1 MARYRSEA
9 HTVERIDKRE
19 TVAPATDY
27 DLQGRLGNFLIS
39 DIIQMIGL
47 SGKSGT
53 LTLIEGWN
61 TRTISFEQGRIC
73 YVAAGNKLPGL
84 FEMLVRI
91 GRLNRQQVETF
102 KSRWPGRSEEAMIQ
116 ELVERRLLDKDD
128 IDRCNELLLETA
140 IYTLFLW
147 RNCQFTFNAGEVVK
161 EGGVAV
167 TVDGNHLIIEGTRRV
182 DEWIQI
188 SPLVPSVFMIF
199 RQRPH
204 LIDRQVPEHLR
215 RVFDSVDGQRDVT
228 SIGRAVGMSQ
238 FDAAKALFELAE
250 GRFVESIPPNKQKV
264 CELFNLAAESIYVKL
279 VLYEHSRDALQF
291 EHDLNRF
298 AIDSG
303 LKVRL
308 SKGKVIRNDL
318 DSPLAALELIDKY
331 KLFIGI
337 QNNKLSKM
345 FEPRVFQGLMEG
357 LYLNAD
363 AEIKAMMRMYE
374 FFETDGLSILE
385 MFDKK
390 GIAESGQTAELL
402 PPERNR
408 TA

>member
-1 MARYRSEA
+1 
-9 HTVERIDKRE
+9 VERTDKRDA
-19 TVAPATDY
+19 VAPTPEY

-47 SGKSGT
+47 SGKTGT

-84 FEMLVRI
+84 FEMLIRT
-91 GRLNRQQVETF
+91 GRLNRQQVEAF
-102 KSRWPGRSEEAMIQ
+102 KARRPGRSEESMIQ
-116 ELVERRLLDKDD
+116 ELVERKLLSREDV
-128 IDRCNELLLETA
+128 DRGNELLLEAA

-147 RNCQFTFNAGEVVK
+147 RNCAFTFKADEVVR

-204 LIDRQVPEHLR
+204 LIERSVPEHLR
-215 RVFDSVDGQRDVT
+215 RVFDAVDGRRDVT
-228 SIGRAVGMSQ
+228 SIGRAAGLSQ
-238 FDAAKALFELAE
+238 FDAAKALYELAE
-250 GRFVESIPPNKQKV
+250 GRFVESVPPNKGKV
-264 CELFNLAAESIYVKL
+264 CELFNLTTESIYVKL
-279 VLYEHSRDALQF
+279 VLYEHSRDAMQF
-291 EHDLNRF
+291 EHELNRF
-298 AIDSG
+298 AIDHGLRVRMTSG
-303 LKVRL
+303 KI
-308 SKGKVIRNDL
+308 SKSDKDTPIT
-318 DSPLAALELIDKY
+318 ALELIDRY

-363 AEIKAMMRMYE
+363 PEIKAMMRMYE
-374 FFETDGLSILE
+374 FFEIDGLSILE

-390 GIAESGQTAELL
+390 GIDGDGQRAELIA
-402 PPERNR
+402 PNRHR

>member
-1 MARYRSEA
+1 M
-9 HTVERIDKRE
+9 V
-19 TVAPATDY
+19 
-27 DLQGRLGNFLIS
+27 Q
-39 DIIQMIGL
+39 
-47 SGKSGT
+47 
-53 LTLIEGWN
+53 
-61 TRTISFEQGRIC
+61 
-73 YVAAGNKLPGL
+73 
-84 FEMLVRI
+84 
-91 GRLNRQQVETF
+91 
-102 KSRWPGRSEEAMIQ
+102 
-116 ELVERRLLDKDD
+116 
-128 IDRCNELLLETA
+128 
-140 IYTLFLW
+140 
-147 RNCQFTFNAGEVVK
+147 
-161 EGGVAV
+161 
-167 TVDGNHLIIEGTRRV
+167 
-182 DEWIQI
+182 
-188 SPLVPSVFMIF
+188 
-199 RQRPH
+199 
-204 LIDRQVPEHLR
+204 
-215 RVFDSVDGQRDVT
+215 T

-303 LKVRL
+303 LKARL
-308 SKGKVIRNDL
+308 SKSKVIRNDL
-318 DSPLAALELIDKY
+318 DSPLTALELIDKY

-337 QNNKLSKM
+337 QNNRLSKM

-363 AEIKAMMRMYE
+363 VEIKAMMRMYE

-402 PPERNR
+402 VPERNR

>member
-1 MARYRSEA
+1 
-9 HTVERIDKRE
+9 VERTEKKDA
-19 TVAPATDY
+19 VAPAQEY

-47 SGKSGT
+47 SGKTGT

-61 TRTISFEQGRIC
+61 TRTISFEKGRIC

-102 KSRWPGRSEEAMIQ
+102 KARRPGHSEEAMIQ
-116 ELVERRLLDKDD
+116 ELVGRKLLSREDV
-128 IDRCNELLLETA
+128 DRCNELLLETA
-140 IYTLFLW
+140 IYSLFLW
-147 RNCQFTFNAGEVVK
+147 RNCAFTFKANELVR
-161 EGGVAV
+161 EGGVSV

-204 LIDRQVPEHLR
+204 LIERQVPEHLR
-215 RVFDSVDGQRDVT
+215 RVFDSVDGRRDVT
-228 SIGRAVGMSQ
+228 SIGRAVGLSQ
-238 FDAAKALFELAE
+238 FDAAKALYELAE

-264 CELFNLAAESIYVKL
+264 CELFNLTTESIYVKL
-279 VLYEHSRDALQF
+279 VLYEQSRYALQF
-291 EHDLNRF
+291 EHELNRF
-298 AIDSG
+298 AAESG
-303 LKVRL
+303 LKVRM
-308 SKGKVIRNDL
+308 SKGKIVRSDL
-318 DSPLAALELIDKY
+318 DSSMAALELIDHY

-363 AEIKAMMRMYE
+363 PEIKAMMRMYE
-374 FFETDGLSILE
+374 FFEIDGLSLLE
-385 MFDKK
+385 MFEKK
-390 GIAESGQTAELL
+390 SIADNGHAPQL
-402 PPERNR
+402 PARSRNR

>member
-1 MARYRSEA
+1 
-9 HTVERIDKRE
+9 VERSDKRGS
-19 TVAPATDY
+19 VASAAEY

-47 SGKSGT
+47 SGKTGT

-84 FEMLVRI
+84 FQMLVRT
-91 GRLNRQQVETF
+91 GRLNREQVETF
-102 KSRWPGRSEEAMIQ
+102 RARRPGHSEEEMIQ
-116 ELVERRLLDKDD
+116 ELVERKLLSRED
-128 IDRCNELLLETA
+128 INHCNELLLESA

-147 RNCQFTFNAGEVVK
+147 RNCTFTFMANEVVR

-167 TVDGNHLIIEGTRRV
+167 TVDGNHLIFEGTRRV

-199 RQRPH
+199 RQRPR
-204 LIDRQVPEHLR
+204 LIERQVPEHLQ
-215 RVFDSVDGQRDVT
+215 RVFQCVDSHRDVT
-228 SIGRAVGMSQ
+228 SIGREVGLSQ
-238 FDAAKALFELAE
+238 FDTAKALFELVE

-264 CELFNLAAESIYVKL
+264 CELFSVTVESIYVKL

-298 AIDSG
+298 AIESG
-303 LKVRL
+303 LRVRMTA
-308 SKGKVIRNDL
+308 GKIIRNDL
-318 DSPLAALELIDKY
+318 DSPMAALELIDHY

-357 LYLNAD
+357 LYRNAD
-363 AEIKAMMRMYE
+363 PEIKAMMRMYE

-385 MFDKK
+385 MFDKE
-390 GIAESGQTAELL
+390 GIAEKRETAELR
-402 PPERNR
+402 PARRSR

>member
-1 MARYRSEA
+1 VERSE
-9 HTVERIDKRE
+9 KRDS
-19 TVAPATDY
+19 VASATEY

-39 DIIQMIGL
+39 DIIQMISL
-47 SGKSGT
+47 SGKTGT

-84 FEMLVRI
+84 FQMLIRI

-102 KSRWPGRSEEAMIQ
+102 RARRKGHSEEEMIQ
-116 ELVERRLLDKDD
+116 ELVERKLLSRED
-128 IDRCNELLLETA
+128 INHCNELLLETA

-147 RNCQFTFNAGEVVK
+147 RNCTFTFMANEVVR

-188 SPLVPSVFMIF
+188 SPVVPSVFMIF

-204 LIDRQVPEHLR
+204 LIERQVPEHLQ
-215 RVFDSVDGQRDVT
+215 RVFQSVDGQRDVT
-228 SIGRAVGMSQ
+228 SIGRAVGLSQ
-238 FDAAKALFELAE
+238 FDTAKALYELVE

-264 CELFNLAAESIYVKL
+264 CELFSLTVESIYVKL

-298 AIDSG
+298 AIESG
-303 LKVRL
+303 LRVRMT
-308 SKGKVIRNDL
+308 SGKTIRNDL
-318 DSPLAALELIDKY
+318 DSPMTALELIDHY
-331 KLFIGI
+331 KLFVGI

-345 FEPRVFQGLMEG
+345 FEPHVVQGLMEG
-357 LYLNAD
+357 LYRNAD
-363 AEIKAMMRMYE
+363 PEIKAMMRMYE

-385 MFDKK
+385 MFDKE
-390 GIAESGQTAELL
+390 GIAEKKETAELR
-402 PPERNR
+402 PARR
-408 TA
+408 SRSA

>member
-1 MARYRSEA
+1 
-9 HTVERIDKRE
+9 
-19 TVAPATDY
+19 
-27 DLQGRLGNFLIS
+27 
-39 DIIQMIGL
+39 
-47 SGKSGT
+47 
-53 LTLIEGWN
+53 
-61 TRTISFEQGRIC
+61 
-73 YVAAGNKLPGL
+73 
-84 FEMLVRI
+84 MLVRI

-116 ELVERRLLDKDD
+116 ELVERKLLDKDD

-147 RNCQFTFNAGEVVK
+147 RNCQFTFNANDVVRV
-161 EGGVAV
+161 GGVAV

-303 LKVRL
+303 LKARL
-308 SKGKVIRNDL
+308 SKSKVIRNDL
-318 DSPLAALELIDKY
+318 DSPLTALELIDKY

-337 QNNKLSKM
+337 QNNRLSKM

-363 AEIKAMMRMYE
+363 VEIKAMMRMYE

-402 PPERNR
+402 VPERNR